1 MKTPHPGGG
10 GHARPFTKFRMPT
23 AENLIP
29 IRLDIELDGQ
39 RLKDAFTWDTDDSQ
53 SEIMPFARLLVK
65 DLNLPAG
72 FTQQVVQSMQ
82 SQVAEFHLLQG
93 QEMSTEEKVQ
103 VLKLDLRVNN
113 LLIHD
118 QFLWDV
124 SNFDSD
130 PEGFARTFCKDLDI
144 EDPEVAPAIAL
155 AIREQLYEIAKQ
167 NITTGRETRISKK
180 FRRERGLDYTQARF
194 TSDLSLSS

>member
-144 EDPEVAPAIAL
+144 EDPEVAVSGSFCMPLCHRVAHTNLKGFSFLNKVFSWCCFVIL
-155 AIREQLYEIAKQ
+155 FTTYE
-167 NITTGRETRISKK
+167 
-180 FRRERGLDYTQARF
+180 
-194 TSDLSLSS
+194 